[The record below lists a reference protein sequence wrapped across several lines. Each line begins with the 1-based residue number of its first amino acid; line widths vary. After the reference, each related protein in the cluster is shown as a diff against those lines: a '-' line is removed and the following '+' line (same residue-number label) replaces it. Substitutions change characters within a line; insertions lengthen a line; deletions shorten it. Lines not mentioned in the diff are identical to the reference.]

1 MKLRRLAS
9 FVAASAVIIGLLG
22 QSATIVLAADHT
34 QYWQGNGVK
43 DGAIGK
49 IECDQNNTPGQLWI
63 WTGDGSNVWIS
74 VDGELKQGVEQG
86 QGSWHFQTGWHD
98 IGDLTPGDNG
108 NVFVTYDG
116 ALDGNAV
123 LTLSH
128 GCPATT
134 TTTTTTTTTVPS
146 TTTTESSSSSTT
158 TTESSSSRTTTT
170 ASSSSSTT
178 TTESS
183 SSSTTTTESSS
194 STTTTTT
201 TTTTVPVTTTTTTS
215 FSQSQQAATDVPTEP
230 NTAAIET
237 GGPSNPSSSV
247 WMLIVALGLLLGS
260 VVILTP
266 APSKTKR

>member
-158 TTESSSSRTTTT
+158 TTESSSS
-170 ASSSSSTT
+170 
-178 TTESS
+178 
-183 SSSTTTTESSS
+183 STTTTESSS

-237 GGPSNPSSSV
+237 GGPSNPGGSV
-247 WMLIVALGLLLGS
+247 WMLILALGVLLGS

>member
-22 QSATIVLAADHT
+22 QGATAVLGYDHVEPWTGQGTTDGKLNDSRCTESNGQAYLLWVFTPGGGGNTVTAVDLIVGGSGSGGPYAFNQDNGQWKAQTPFFDLDTLTAEAD
-34 QYWQGNGVK
+34 YWGDPGNGEVNLV
-43 DGAIGK
+43 I
-49 IECDQNNTPGQLWI
+49 
-63 WTGDGSNVWIS
+63 
-74 VDGELKQGVEQG
+74 
-86 QGSWHFQTGWHD
+86 
-98 IGDLTPGDNG
+98 
-108 NVFVTYDG
+108 
-116 ALDGNAV
+116 
-123 LTLSH
+123 SH
-128 GCPATT
+128 GCEGDTT
-134 TTTTTTTTTVPS
+134 TTTTTSGSSSTTTSGSSST

-158 TTESSSSRTTTT
+158 TTESSSS
-170 ASSSSSTT
+170 S
-178 TTESS
+178 
-183 SSSTTTTESSS
+183 
-194 STTTTTT
+194 TTTT